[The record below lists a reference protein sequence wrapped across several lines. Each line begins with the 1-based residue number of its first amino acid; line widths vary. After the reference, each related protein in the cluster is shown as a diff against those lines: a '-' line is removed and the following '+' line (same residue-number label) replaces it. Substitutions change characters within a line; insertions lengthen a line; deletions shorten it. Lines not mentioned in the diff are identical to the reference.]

1 MERTAILNKE
11 KNFVSCVLYLHNDGA
26 HIRDFLNTVCGTM
39 EEHFEKYEIV
49 CVNDCCMDN
58 TIEEIHQFLEESR
71 GNHVVSMINLSF
83 YQGVEMAMNAG
94 RDLAVGDFLFEFDRC
109 LPDFEPSLIMD
120 VYYRALE
127 GYDVVAAAPRR
138 DVALTSRLFYA
149 VYNLGSRNT
158 HKLRQERF
166 RIISRRAVN
175 RVNQMNAYIPYRKAM
190 YMNCGL
196 RADTLVYENKKK
208 AEAAKKRYTEL
219 IDNWYEVSTNNIEKD
234 NELIMMLLND
244 YIERARKDGRK
255 SFNFVH
261 GSIKY
266 RKPADKIK
274 YVDEKKIIE
283 WLKANNIDEFL
294 KTSYSIDKVPFK
306 KSCEINDKYFYYKG
320 KQVPG
325 MHMEECPAE
334 IIMPDKTRYS
344 KEPEFSTFENS
355 QWGQLPFDSDIPF

>member
-1 MERTAILNKE
+1 MSNELDSVFDFVDE
-11 KNFVSCVLYLHNDGA
+11 KMNEEVFGDDRSYHDDRFKINNDDEA
-26 HIRDFLNTVCGTM
+26 DRLLCDYQKNASI
-39 EEHFEKYEIV
+39 
-49 CVNDCCMDN
+49 
-58 TIEEIHQFLEESR
+58 
-71 GNHVVSMINLSF
+71 IN
-83 YQGVEMAMNAG
+83 
-94 RDLAVGDFLFEFDRC
+94 
-109 LPDFEPSLIMD
+109 
-120 VYYRALE
+120 
-127 GYDVVAAAPRR
+127 
-138 DVALTSRLFYA
+138 
-149 VYNLGSRNT
+149 
-158 HKLRQERF
+158 
-166 RIISRRAVN
+166 
-175 RVNQMNAYIPYRKAM
+175 
-190 YMNCGL
+190 
-196 RADTLVYENKKK
+196 ENKKK

-274 YVDEKKIIE
+274 YVDEMKIIE
-283 WLKANNIDEFL
+283 WLKANSMDEFL

-306 KSCEINDKYFYYKG
+306 KSCEVNDKYFYYKG

>member
-58 TIEEIHQFLEESR
+58 TIEEIHRFLEESR

-94 RDLAVGDFLFEFDRC
+94 RDLAVGD
-109 LPDFEPSLIMD
+109 
-120 VYYRALE
+120 
-127 GYDVVAAAPRR
+127 YDVVAAAPGR

-208 AEAAKKRYTEL
+208 AGGARNREERSTRSSLALDTL
-219 IDNWYEVSTNNIEKD
+219 IIFTNVLEKFSMLVSVI
-234 NELIMMLLND
+234 LFSVMMIM
-244 YIERARKDGRK
+244 
-255 SFNFVH
+255 FVW
-261 GSIKY
+261 I
-266 RKPADKIK
+266 
-274 YVDEKKIIE
+274 V
-283 WLKANNIDEFL
+283 
-294 KTSYSIDKVPFK
+294 YSI
-306 KSCEINDKYFYYKG
+306 
-320 KQVPG
+320 
-325 MHMEECPAE
+325 
-334 IIMPDKTRYS
+334 
-344 KEPEFSTFENS
+344 FSTVRPVEGWMSLMTLISFGFFMMSVMLTLIFKYLSVILNMSFKRQHYVIE
-355 QWGQLPFDSDIPF
+355 GVEKLTK